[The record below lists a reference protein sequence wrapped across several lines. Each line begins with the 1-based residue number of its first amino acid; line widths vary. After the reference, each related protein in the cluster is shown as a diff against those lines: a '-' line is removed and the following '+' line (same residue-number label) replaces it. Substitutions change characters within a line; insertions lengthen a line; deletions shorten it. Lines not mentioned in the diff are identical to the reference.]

1 MYLHKTGI
9 SRQNH
14 LSMETGN
21 NNGSRE
27 QRRGARE
34 RNYQRGKH
42 CGRYR
47 ATMSLNGVCL
57 NLGTGHSTS
66 AEAAAALDLG
76 QCLVKGSE
84 NQQMPAVLSRPELI
98 SGLQAAG
105 LSKSHGDRVDP
116 LPSFKVNE
124 VTKLWFESM
133 VENAL
138 TSLGGMDYRLSHILA
153 ELSED

>member
-1 MYLHKTGI
+1 
-9 SRQNH
+9 
-14 LSMETGN
+14 
-21 NNGSRE
+21 
-27 QRRGARE
+27 
-34 RNYQRGKH
+34 
-42 CGRYR
+42 
-47 ATMSLNGVCL
+47 
-57 NLGTGHSTS
+57 
-66 AEAAAALDLG
+66 
-76 QCLVKGSE
+76 
-84 NQQMPAVLSRPELI
+84 LI